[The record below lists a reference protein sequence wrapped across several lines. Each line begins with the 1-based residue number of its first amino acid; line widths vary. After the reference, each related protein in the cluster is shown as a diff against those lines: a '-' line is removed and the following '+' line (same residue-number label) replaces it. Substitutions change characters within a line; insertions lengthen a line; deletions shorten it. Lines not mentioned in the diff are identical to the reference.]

1 MSAESVL
8 YELRDGVAHVTLN
21 RPQASNAFDL
31 EMGRRIEAVVGQIEA
46 EGARSVLVT
55 GAGPRFCAGGDLGSM
70 AGAEDLPATLEVLA
84 DQGMRMNHRLADLRV
99 PVVAAV
105 HGAVAGAGLAIM
117 LACDVVVA
125 ARGTKFV
132 MAFSGVG
139 LTPDSG
145 VSHLLTRAVG
155 QVRALDF
162 ALTGRVLTAEE
173 ALEWGLVSRLV
184 EPDELATAA
193 GDLAARLAAGPA
205 FSLASAKRLIRSAPA
220 VSREQ
225 SGLDELSTITE
236 AARADDARRLIAA
249 FFSRS

>member
-46 EGARSVLVT
+46 QGARSVLVT

-184 EPDELATAA
+184 EPEDLATAA
-193 GDLAARLAAGPA
+193 GDLASRLASGPA
-205 FSLASAKRLIRSAPA
+205 FSLAAAKRLVRAAPST
-220 VSREQ
+220 SREQ
-225 SGLDELSTITE
+225 SGLDELAAITE
-236 AARADDARRLIAA
+236 AAGTEDARRLIAA